1 MSVSKSNN
9 MGGAYGN
16 KKKENEL
23 LKAENLVL
31 KSNQN
36 GIRLKLNETGDC
48 VFSVSF
54 QVSNG
59 ISSTRGGGRG
69 GTHNAS
75 S

>member
-36 GIRLKLNETGDC
+36 GIRLKLNETGDYTN
-48 VFSVSF
+48 VVSL
-54 QVSNG
+54 VSPF
-59 ISSTRGGGRG
+59 RFPM
-69 GTHNAS
+69 AF
-75 S
+75 